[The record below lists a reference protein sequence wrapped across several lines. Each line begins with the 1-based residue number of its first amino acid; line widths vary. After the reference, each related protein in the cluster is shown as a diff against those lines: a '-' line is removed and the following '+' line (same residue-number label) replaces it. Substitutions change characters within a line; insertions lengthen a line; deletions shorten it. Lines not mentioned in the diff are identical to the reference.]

1 MNRKDFLDIL
11 HDYLKGTFSEMEIN
25 DILRDYEEFFLNGE
39 LEGKGDAEI
48 IKNLGSPKSIAKEL
62 IEEIKGP
69 DKVNGQHKEKVNAE
83 AKRVWSGIKS
93 TGKKASEKGKEFL
106 DSSSIVNGNISGTL
120 VKIIMILITIILI
133 PPAIAVIGT
142 MIVSG
147 LALIGTS
154 LANFMGW
161 IVSAILLG
169 INLSLGV
176 FGLFLCI
183 TWTGVTILSWIL
195 YALIF
200 KGLKHIMISYIGWI
214 KKRNMYVR
222 VKKNHEEKVEDYKKQ
237 SPIENTFDEMDK
249 SDMEKANDETSII
262 EYEYQDDELE
272 DNPDKSYSITDKKD
286 GGEKNE

>member
-62 IEEIKGP
+62 IEEMKGP
-69 DKVNGQHKEKVNAE
+69 DKVNGQYKEKVNTE

-93 TGKKASEKGKEFL
+93 TGRKASEKGKEFL
-106 DSSSIVNGNISGTL
+106 DSSSIVHGNISGTL

-183 TWTGVTILSWIL
+183 AWTGVTILSWIL

-222 VKKNHEEKVEDYKKQ
+222 VKKNHEEKVEDYEEQ
-237 SPIENTFDEMDK
+237 SSNENNFDVMDK
-249 SDMEKANDETSII
+249 SDIEKANDETSII
-262 EYEYQDDELE
+262 EYEYQDEELE